1 MSPFDLRQDAANQDT
16 SPLGDL
22 ATPTRRLLLKAS
34 AAAGGGLMLSFGL
47 AAHSEAAEEGAAL
60 SAYVHI
66 DLDGTINIISKN
78 PEIGQGVK
86 TSLPMIIA
94 EELDADWARVR
105 VSQAP
110 VDAARFS
117 GQVAGGSTATP
128 TNYTQMR
135 QIGAAA
141 RQMLIAAAAQAW
153 NVPAAECST
162 RPGEVVHGSK
172 ALGYGALA
180 ARAAALPAPDPA
192 KVTLKDPKTF
202 RIIGKPTPGVD
213 NPAIVHGRPLY
224 GIDVVV
230 PGMLYAVFE
239 RCPVFGG
246 KLVSFNTDEI
256 AAQPGVRHVLKI
268 DGAPAVEAPL
278 ASPIASGVAIV
289 ADSWWQAQAARRKL
303 KPVWNEG
310 PVASQSSQKFA
321 AQAAALAGKPAQKNL
336 RKDGDPDVALAA
348 AAHRVKAS
356 YAYPFLSHATL
367 EPQNCTAK
375 FEGGKFH
382 IWAPTQFPEA
392 GRPQVAK
399 QLGVAPGD
407 ITIEMTRIGGGFG
420 RRLCNDYM
428 VEAALIAKLA
438 GVPVKLVWSREDDLR
453 HDFYRPAGFHHFE
466 GGVDAAGKLVA
477 WRDHFVTLGA
487 GDKVAGSADLG
498 ANEFPARFVPALSLD
513 RSLMECGVPTGPLRA
528 PGSNGLAFA
537 IQSFIDELA
546 HAAGADPLQ
555 FRLDLLGEPRMVGEA
570 DKGGY
575 DAGRMRAVLEKVRD
589 VSGWDK
595 ADAVKAPRRGK
606 GVAFHFSHRGYFAEV
621 VEASV
626 AANGAITVHKV
637 WVVGDVGRQI
647 VNPSGA
653 EQQAQGAVIDGL
665 SVALGQAISIE
676 AGRAVQGNFNSYHLL
691 RMPAAPQVEVR
702 FLLSDNPP
710 TGLGEP
716 ALPPV
721 APALCNAI
729 FAAVGKR
736 VRDLPIAPETLKS
749 I

>member
-1 MSPFDLRQDAANQDT
+1 MSPFDLPPESAPGA
-16 SPLGDL
+16 PLSDL
-22 ATPTRRLLLKAS
+22 AAPTRRLLLKAS

-47 AAHSEAAEEGAAL
+47 AATTEAAESGAL
-60 SAYVHI
+60 SAYVRI
-66 DLDGTINIISKN
+66 DPDGTITITSKN
-78 PEIGQGVK
+78 PEIGQGIK

-94 EELDADWARVR
+94 EELDADWAKVR
-105 VSQAP
+105 IRQAP
-110 VDAARFS
+110 ADAARFGS
-117 GQVAGGSTATP
+117 QFAGGSTATP
-128 TNYTQMR
+128 LNYAQMR
-135 QIGAAA
+135 QVGAAA
-141 RQMLIAAAAQAW
+141 RQMLIAAAAAGW

-162 RPGEVVHGSK
+162 RPGEVLHGTKTLS
-172 ALGYGALA
+172 YGALA
-180 ARAAALPAPDPA
+180 PRAAALPAPNLATVP
-192 KVTLKDPKTF
+192 LKDPKLF

-246 KLVSFNTDEI
+246 KLVSFNKDEI

-268 DGAPAVEAPL
+268 DAAPAVDAPL
-278 ASPIASGVAIV
+278 ASPIAAGVAIV

-303 KPVWNEG
+303 KPVWDEG
-310 PVASQSSQKFA
+310 SVAGQSSAKFA

-336 RKDGDPDVALAA
+336 RKDGDPDAALAA

-367 EPQNCTAK
+367 EPQNCTAA
-375 FEGGKFH
+375 FEGGKLH
-382 IWAPTQFPEA
+382 IWAPTQLPEA
-392 GRPQVAK
+392 GRTQVAK
-399 QLGVAPGD
+399 QLGLAPAD

-428 VEAALIAKLA
+428 VEAALIAKTA

-487 GDKVAGSADLG
+487 GEKVASSADLG

-513 RSLMECGVPTGPLRA
+513 RSLLECGVPTGPLRA

-546 HAAGADPLQ
+546 HAAGKDPLQ
-555 FRLDLLGEPRMVGEA
+555 FRLDLLGEPRMVGDA

-589 VSGWDK
+589 VSAWSRRDK
-595 ADAVKAPRRGK
+595 PWPPRRAQ

-653 EQQAQGAVIDGL
+653 EQQAQGAAIDGL
-665 SVALGQAISIE
+665 SVALGQAVTIE

-691 RMPAAPQVEVR
+691 RMPAAPQVEVH
-702 FLLSDNPP
+702 FVLSDNPP

-729 FAAVGKR
+729 FAATGKR
-736 VRDLPIAPETLKS
+736 IRDLPIAPETLKA